1 MNRCLL
7 WWKLTTGWPG
17 ALGKT
22 QTWMVTLEP
31 DIPQTD
37 FNLYLEPAFWLE
49 AENGEHQKKRWSEST
64 EPFKAELISGSFF
77 ERNTCNGHM
86 MATLHKPRPTWVLS
100 MVPAESKTVGTSL
113 LYYKTI

>member
-49 AENGEHQKKRWSEST
+49 TENGEHQKRDGQRAQNHLKLNS
-64 EPFKAELISGSFF
+64 LV
-77 ERNTCNGHM
+77 GHFLREIPA
-86 MATLHKPRPTWVLS
+86 MAT
-100 MVPAESKTVGTSL
+100 
-113 LYYKTI
+113 